1 LSVFPLPLAAK
12 PAAVL
17 SPAHPAPITTTSTWH
32 GLSTPVQSAFA
43 VLRMNVSNGLAVTAE
58 QVTKRATNTNN
69 REKEMDTM
77 MILVLTNESNSRAAN
92 AL

>member
-1 LSVFPLPLAAK
+1 
-12 PAAVL
+12 
-17 SPAHPAPITTTSTWH
+17 
-32 GLSTPVQSAFA
+32 
-43 VLRMNVSNGLAVTAE
+43 MNVSNGLAVTAE

-77 MILVLTNESNSRAAN
+77 MMLVLTNESNSRAAN